1 MMTDEKTEAA
11 TSSPLPEQKPAR
23 PVELRGMIVSL
34 VLDIG
39 LALGTYYGLRAFGV
53 SMFAALLAATVV
65 AGIRVV
71 YVAARGRS
79 FDPFAIFLLGTFG
92 IGLVLSFFTGDARF
106 LLAKD
111 SFGGAIAGLWFLA
124 SCFIGRPLIFF
135 ASRRFQA
142 RTPEAQVEWD
152 AKWREN
158 AGFRSVMRTMS
169 AVWGAGLIVESAIKL
184 VLVYTFPVDVMV
196 AVSAVMG
203 PATFG
208 LLMVWTVWYVMRIQR
223 RAATLKAAE
232 DARAAEAEAAG

>member
-1 MMTDEKTEAA
+1 MTDDKTEATA
-11 TSSPLPEQKPAR
+11 TTPQLVPTQPPR
-23 PVELRGMIVSL
+23 PVELRQMVVSL

-92 IGLVLSFFTGDARF
+92 IGLILSFFTGDARF

-111 SFGGAIAGLWFLA
+111 SAGGAIAGLWFIA

-142 RTPEAQVEWD
+142 RTPEAQAEWD
-152 AKWREN
+152 GKWRDS

-169 AVWGAGLIVESAIKL
+169 AVWGVGLVVEAAIKL
-184 VLVYTFPVDVMV
+184 ALVYTFPVDVMV

-208 LLMVWTVWYVMRIQR
+208 LLILWTVWYVMRIQR
-223 RAATLKAAE
+223 KAAALE
-232 DARAAEAEAAG
+232 AAEAAAKTAPAPES